1 MAETTLPD
9 RSGDHPRVLVVDD
22 SVDYREAIGMWLERH
37 GYAVILAGDGAE
49 GLEAAAD
56 YAPDAILMD
65 ISMPVLD
72 GVSATARLK
81 ASASGL
87 AAIPVIGFT
96 AHPFASIE
104 ARAKAAGM
112 VGVFAKQGLRDL
124 LAALRRVVSER

>member
-1 MAETTLPD
+1 MAETTQID

-22 SVDYREAIGMWLERH
+22 SVDYREAIGIWLERH
-37 GYAVILAGDGAE
+37 GFAVILAGDGAE

-72 GVSATARLK
+72 GVSATAQLK

-96 AHPFASIE
+96 AHPLASIE

-124 LAALRRVVSER
+124 LAALRRVVSQR